1 VRRSPL
7 LDCFAEGE
15 FVLGEVAGM
24 MLALQRRD
32 DRKAATW
39 MADQSH
45 GAHCLWVGEG
55 AARQLAAEGLESL
68 RLFQR
73 VAHPLGGWVVRLGA
87 MRYLRA
93 FTAPTVSPGALQAD
107 LLNLPLDSVDIAL
120 GGPEATK
127 VLSEFC
133 ATQIERVTPDGWC
146 PVTLAG
152 HEVALWREGEI
163 FHVVCAPA
171 DGLSVFRSLAA
182 GLRDVDGVVIGLHD
196 IPDRLQPGVQA

>member
-1 VRRSPL
+1 MKRSPL
-7 LDCFAEGE
+7 LDCFAEDE
-15 FVLGEVAGM
+15 FVHGEVAGM
-24 MLALQRRD
+24 TLALQRRD
-32 DRKAATW
+32 GRKAATW

-55 AARQLAAEGLESL
+55 AAQQLAAEGLESL

-73 VAHPLGGWVVRLGA
+73 VVHPHGGWVVRLGA

-93 FTAPTVSPGALQAD
+93 FLAPTVARGALPAD

-120 GGPEATK
+120 GGPQATE

-133 ATQIERVTPDGWC
+133 AIPLARVTPDGWC

-152 HEVALWREGEI
+152 HEIALWREREI
-163 FHVVCAPA
+163 FHVVCNPA
-171 DGLSVFRSLAA
+171 DGLSVFRTLAA
-182 GLRDVDGVVIGLHD
+182 GLRDVNGVVIGLHD
-196 IPDRLQPGVQA
+196 IPDRLQSGVQA